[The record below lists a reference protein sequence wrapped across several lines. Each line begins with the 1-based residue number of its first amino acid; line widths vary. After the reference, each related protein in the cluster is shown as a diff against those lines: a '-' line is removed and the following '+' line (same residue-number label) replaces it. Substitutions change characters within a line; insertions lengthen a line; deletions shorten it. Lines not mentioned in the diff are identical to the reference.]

1 LHGNDRLSGLR
12 GYIGLS
18 LLWLIALAAMF
29 LLMRRP
35 AAGPIEILPPPT
47 PEPTVTQ
54 SPSPT
59 PRAPRVDVSGSVVSP
74 GVYTL
79 PPGSIV
85 ADAIAAAGGPA
96 PDAELDR
103 INKAAALKDGGQVY
117 IPSQAH
123 PLPPPITNPEA
134 TPVPPAKALSMG
146 IPDVPVDINTA
157 TVEEL
162 DRLPGVGPSIA
173 RKIIDGRPYT
183 KIEDLLRVDGIG
195 QVTMEKLRSLVV
207 TQ

>member
-1 LHGNDRLSGLR
+1 MHGNGGLSGLR

-18 LLWLIALAAMF
+18 LLWLIAVAALF

-35 AAGPIEILPPPT
+35 AASPIEILPPPT

-54 SPSPT
+54 APSPT
-59 PRAPRVDVSGSVVSP
+59 PRSPRVDVSGSVMSP

-79 PPGSIV
+79 LPDSIV

-117 IPSQAH
+117 VPSQAH
-123 PLPPPITNPEA
+123 PLPPPVTNPEA
-134 TPVPPAKALSMG
+134 TPVPPAKAPPTG
-146 IPDVPVDINTA
+146 IADVPVDINTA

-173 RKIIDGRPYT
+173 QKIIDGRPYT

-195 QVTMEKLRSLVV
+195 QVTVEKLRSLVM
-207 TQ
+207 TR

>member
-1 LHGNDRLSGLR
+1 MHGNDGLRGVR

-18 LLWLIALAAMF
+18 LLWLIALGAMF

-35 AAGPIEILPPPT
+35 ATQPIEILPPPT
-47 PEPTVTQ
+47 LEPTATPA
-54 SPSPT
+54 PSPT
-59 PRAPRVDVSGSVVSP
+59 PRAPRVDVSGSVMTP

-103 INKAAALKDGGQVY
+103 INKAVEVKDGAQVY
-117 IPSQAH
+117 VPSHAR
-123 PLPPPITNPEA
+123 PLPPQITNPSPTLAA
-134 TPVPPAKALSMG
+134 TARALSTG
-146 IPDVPVDINTA
+146 TPAAPVDINTA
-157 TVEEL
+157 SVEEL

-173 RKIIDGRPYT
+173 QKIIDGRPYT
-183 KIEDLLRVDGIG
+183 KIEDLLRVNGIA
-195 QVTMEKLRSLVV
+195 QATLEKLRSYVV
-207 TQ
+207 AR